1 MLNNVRTF
9 SRTSNC
15 IQVLM
20 PESALTGMKRLT
32 ASLVV
37 SILWLSATA
46 QAQVIRGRWEK
57 VASLPESAK
66 INITLTTG
74 QKFETE
80 FKELLS
86 DALIVNTPS
95 GELRIAK
102 SDVLTIVR
110 PGRDS
115 LRNGALIGT
124 GIGFGAGFLGL
135 AAFNA
140 KATASGPIWDQ
151 EAIGYY
157 LTAGLIGAGIGLA
170 TGSTLDAVRKK
181 GEVLYRR

>member
-1 MLNNVRTF
+1 
-9 SRTSNC
+9 
-15 IQVLM
+15 
-20 PESALTGMKRLT
+20 MKPLT

-37 SILWLSATA
+37 WILLLPTAA
-46 QAQVIRGRWEK
+46 QAQVMRGRWEK
-57 VASLPESAK
+57 VASLTQRAK

-74 QKFETE
+74 QMFETE

-86 DALIVNTPS
+86 DALIVNAPS
-95 GELRIAK
+95 GELRIAR

-110 PGRDS
+110 PGRDP

-124 GIGFGAGFLGL
+124 GVGFGAGFLSL

-170 TGSTLDAVRKK
+170 TGSGLDAVRKK